1 MTDHSNFIARPR
13 WSYLR
18 LSLRG
23 LIVLVIVI
31 GAEMGWLVRSAR
43 IHCEAV
49 AAIEQTTTAP
59 PEPRLLEPVEG
70 QSVSVDK
77 PYSSWTVASGGGPF
91 LAQVFEYHF
100 GDMDDKDLELG
111 SM

>member
-1 MTDHSNFIARPR
+1 MTDQPNFIARPR

-18 LSLRG
+18 FSVRG
-23 LIVLVIVI
+23 LIVFVLVI
-31 GAEMGWLVRSAR
+31 GAGMGWLVRSAR
-43 IHCEAV
+43 IQCEAV
-49 AAIEQTTTAP
+49 AAIEQATTAP

-70 QSVSVDK
+70 QNVSVEK